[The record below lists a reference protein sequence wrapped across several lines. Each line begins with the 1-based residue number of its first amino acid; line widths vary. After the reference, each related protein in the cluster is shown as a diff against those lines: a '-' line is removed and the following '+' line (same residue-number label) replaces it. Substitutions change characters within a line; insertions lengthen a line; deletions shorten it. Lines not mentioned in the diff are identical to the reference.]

1 MSHAS
6 ITVAEGLTMADYLAV
21 GEHLGPD
28 PAEGLIS
35 EVAGTNE
42 AGLHVITVWESKAD
56 HDRFVAER
64 LVPAFQAAGLRP
76 GPMSLTDVPLGAVY
90 LRSDASVS

>member
-6 ITVAEGLTMADYLAV
+6 ITVAEGLTMSDYRTV

-42 AGLHVITVWESKAD
+42 AGLHVITVWESKED
-56 HDRFVAER
+56 HERFVAER

-76 GPMSLTDVPLGAVY
+76 GPMSLTDVPLDAVY
-90 LRSDASVS
+90 LRTEAPAS